1 MRYRPEEYYNPDED
15 IIDRMRRRSRKSWVN
30 YILVGINILIFLLV
44 ELTGS
49 SEDTLHMIRWGASF
63 TPLVEAGEYYRLFT
77 CMFLHFGFQH
87 LLNNM
92 LLLFFLGDY
101 MERFIGKIRYLIL
114 YLAGG
119 TAASVFSWRHEV
131 SQGEMTVSAGASGAI
146 FAVLGGLVV
155 LLIFHKGRL
164 EELTLQRVAIMSV
177 LSIWVG
183 FQSAGV
189 DGWAH
194 LGGFLAGALLMAV
207 MNLPRMLRRNRQNSF
222 NSPRGQW

>member
-1 MRYRPEEYYNPDED
+1 MRYRPEEYYSPDED

-155 LLIFHKGRL
+155 L
-164 EELTLQRVAIMSV
+164 
-177 LSIWVG
+177 
-183 FQSAGV
+183 
-189 DGWAH
+189 
-194 LGGFLAGALLMAV
+194 AV
-207 MNLPRMLRRNRQNSF
+207 IEAVVT
-222 NSPRGQW
+222 G

>member
-1 MRYRPEEYYNPDED
+1 M
-15 IIDRMRRRSRKSWVN
+15 
-30 YILVGINILIFLLV
+30 
-44 ELTGS
+44 
-49 SEDTLHMIRWGASF
+49 
-63 TPLVEAGEYYRLFT
+63 
-77 CMFLHFGFQH
+77 
-87 LLNNM
+87 
-92 LLLFFLGDY
+92 
-101 MERFIGKIRYLIL
+101 
-114 YLAGG
+114 
-119 TAASVFSWRHEV
+119 
-131 SQGEMTVSAGASGAI
+131 SAGASGAI

-207 MNLPRMLRRNRQNSF
+207 MNLPRMLRRNRQNPF

>member
-1 MRYRPEEYYNPDED
+1 MRNLNLDPKN
-15 IIDRMRRRSRKSWVN
+15 
-30 YILVGINILIFLLV
+30 LLK
-44 ELTGS
+44 
-49 SEDTLHMIRWGASF
+49 RWG
-63 TPLVEAGEYYRLFT
+63 PPIL
-77 CMFLHFGFQH
+77 
-87 LLNNM
+87 

-207 MNLPRMLRRNRQNSF
+207 MNLPRMLRRNRQNPF

>member
-1 MRYRPEEYYNPDED
+1 MRYRPEEYYSPDED

-92 LLLFFLGDY
+92 LLLFFWG
-101 MERFIGKIRYLIL
+101 II
-114 YLAGG
+114 
-119 TAASVFSWRHEV
+119 WRG
-131 SQGEMTVSAGASGAI
+131 SSA
-146 FAVLGGLVV
+146 
-155 LLIFHKGRL
+155 K
-164 EELTLQRVAIMSV
+164 
-177 LSIWVG
+177 
-183 FQSAGV
+183 SAT
-189 DGWAH
+189 
-194 LGGFLAGALLMAV
+194 
-207 MNLPRMLRRNRQNSF
+207 
-222 NSPRGQW
+222 

>member
-1 MRYRPEEYYNPDED
+1 MQYGPGAYYNPNED
-15 IIDRMRRRSRKSWVN
+15 IIDRMRRRQNKSWVN
-30 YILVGINILIFLLV
+30 YILVGANILIFFLV
-44 ELTGS
+44 EATGS
-49 SEDTLHMIRWGASF
+49 SEDTMHMIRWGAAF

-101 MERFIGKIRYLIL
+101 MERFIGRIRYLVL
-114 YLAGG
+114 YLGG
-119 TAASVFSWRHEV
+119 GLAASLFSWRHEI
-131 SQGEMTVSAGASGAI
+131 SQGEVTVSAGASGAI

-155 LLIFHKGRL
+155 LLLLHRGRL
-164 EELTLQRVAIMSV
+164 EDLTIQRVALMSA

-194 LGGFLAGALLMAV
+194 LGGFLAGAILM
-207 MNLPRMLRRNRQNSF
+207 MIMSIPQLRRQKSRF
-222 NSPRGQW
+222 HREERW